1 LPKRR
6 NLIET
11 WARQKTEKEMP
22 PMKPDRRRLCLRSWV
37 ALLAVVSSGAG
48 CREKPAEEKPVVQP
62 VKMLTIAPSNAR
74 AVREYP
80 GTVSAAQRA
89 DMAFEVPGRIVE
101 FPVNEGQKVAEGAVL
116 ARLDARDYQARLDSA
131 KAVLDKAKADYERSR
146 NLYREDPGAIALT
159 TLDSDRRGVQVAEAQ
174 YREAHKALEDAV
186 LRAPFAGVVGRKLV
200 KDFANVQAKE
210 PVLIL
215 QDTSHLEIVVS
226 VPERD
231 FVSGH
236 PSQSLREATRDL
248 QPRVQIPSLP
258 SHTFAARFK
267 EVAATADPTTR
278 TFAATLVFDNPEDLT
293 ILPGMTAKVVVRA
306 ANGTGAG
313 ISIPVNATRADAQG
327 KAYVWVVAPDSMT
340 VKRRAVELGPITRD
354 AVEVKSGLAAGDTIA
369 VSGIDELREG
379 MTVRRFE
386 K

>member
-1 LPKRR
+1 MNR
-6 NLIET
+6 
-11 WARQKTEKEMP
+11 
-22 PMKPDRRRLCLRSWV
+22 DGRRLRLRASWI
-37 ALLAVVSSGAG
+37 ALLVVVSSAASCGG
-48 CREKPAEEKPVVQP
+48 KPAEEKPLVQP
-62 VKMLTIAPSNAR
+62 VKMLTLGAR
-74 AVREYP
+74 DAGAEREYP

-101 FPVNEGQKVAEGAVL
+101 LPVNEGQKVAEGAVL

-131 KAVLDKAKADYERSR
+131 KAVLRKAQADYRRSQ

-159 TLDSDRRGVQVAEAQ
+159 TLDSDRRGVEVAEAQ
-174 YREAHKALEDAV
+174 SREAQKALEDAT

-200 KDFANVQAKE
+200 DDFANVQAKQ

-231 FVSGH
+231 FVTGR
-236 PSQSLREATRDL
+236 PSQNLQEATQAL
-248 QPRVQIPSLP
+248 QPRVQIPSRP

-267 EVAATADPTTR
+267 EVAATADPKTR
-278 TFAATLVFDNPEDLT
+278 TFAATLIFDNPDALT

-306 ANGTGAG
+306 AATGAG
-313 ISIPVNATRADAQG
+313 ISVPVNATRADENG
-327 KAYVWVVAPDSMT
+327 KAYVWIVAPDSMT